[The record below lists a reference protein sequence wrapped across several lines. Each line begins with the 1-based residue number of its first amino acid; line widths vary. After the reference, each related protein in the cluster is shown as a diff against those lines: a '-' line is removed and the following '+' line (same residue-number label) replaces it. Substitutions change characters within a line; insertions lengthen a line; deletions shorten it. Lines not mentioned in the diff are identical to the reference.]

1 MIKKKKKQYLQEEFK
16 VQLDLDLDPVLGGE
30 RNGICHQ
37 MVKAPEHLQSAIQI
51 KKDRTST
58 WLDQFMVLSK
68 RTFRMRYREYF
79 DVFRLVQA
87 LGVSVLLGLLWWKSN
102 PSTEAQLRDQAR
114 LHNSTVSYCFSYK
127 SLIYI
132 YTYLELLQV
141 GLMFYICIFWTYT
154 SIFEALFVFPAE
166 KLYLVKERKA
176 DMYRLSV
183 YYLCSTMC
191 DLVAHLLNPTLF
203 TSILYFMAGLKR
215 TPQCFFLTLA
225 AVLLISITS
234 HVSMHSPPQKKL
246 HRQEETRKRFNF

>member
-1 MIKKKKKQYLQEEFK
+1 MVLKKKKKKKQYLQEEFK
-16 VQLDLDLDPVLGGE
+16 VQLDLDLDPVQGGE

-37 MVKAPEHLQSAIQI
+37 VVKAPEHLQSAIQI

-132 YTYLELLQV
+132 FGIAAGWSDVLHMYLLDL
-141 GLMFYICIFWTYT
+141 YINI
-154 SIFEALFVFPAE
+154 
-166 KLYLVKERKA
+166 
-176 DMYRLSV
+176 
-183 YYLCSTMC
+183 
-191 DLVAHLLNPTLF
+191 
-203 TSILYFMAGLKR
+203 
-215 TPQCFFLTLA
+215 
-225 AVLLISITS
+225 
-234 HVSMHSPPQKKL
+234 
-246 HRQEETRKRFNF
+246 